1 MRMIELSTVKGAA
14 VWVNPAQVLY
24 LGPPDGAGSSMYGD
38 NNIRAGARL
47 VFAQGAPLEVRETL
61 DDVVARLNSALE
73 PGAIVDASSRRVL
86 A

>member
-1 MRMIELSTVKGAA
+1 MRMIGLSTVKGGA

-47 VFAQGAPLEVRETL
+47 VFAQGAPLEVRETP
-61 DDVVARLNSALE
+61 DDVVARLNAAFE
-73 PGAIVDASSRRVL
+73 PDAIVDANARQVL